1 MQNPKTSFESI
12 VATAR
17 GKDRPDRTDA
27 GLQDMRAAA
36 ATIKAVDNSPLQ
48 GWRFWLFNAVLA
60 LGNIVVLSN
69 VPGYT
74 SVAPYVAGSLG
85 GVSPSFGSWATTDHM
100 VGLALGLP
108 FARWLSAR
116 FGGYR
121 VYTVAFVLYAFTSL
135 LCASSE
141 TLWLFLPGRIA
152 LGFVGGVIL
161 PIGQSL
167 ALGEVP
173 ERYRTVMV
181 GFWGVLSMTPFTIG
195 VAIATWYAEFAGWRM
210 MFVSNIV
217 VSLLVAG
224 VVAALLYRRGFSRNI
239 ARFDVVGCILLV
251 ATVYGAQTLFNMGND
266 FDWLASPILQ
276 FALAVVAVALPSFI
290 IWELAERRP
299 VLDLRLFAHRNY
311 AIATACSVFGFLVIQ
326 GLLSLEIGQLQLL
339 NGYSSS
345 LAGLVYLG
353 MIILAAPLVSI
364 MHELNR
370 KIDVRLVSFFC
381 FIGLAANLSWFGMF
395 DKLASFD
402 QIFWPFLF
410 YGFFIAS
417 FFAPLAALAMQGLSG
432 SQLIRAAEE
441 LAFLR
446 TVAGS
451 FGISLMAV
459 IQFRRLPFHQ
469 LELADHLG
477 GRRFASLDLLGQ
489 FAAKLQDAGVAA
501 SAVNKQLGK
510 LMREQ
515 SALLGLNDVFLF
527 GAAIFVAL
535 AVLVWFARPTPIAPF
550 PRKDEL
556 RRLKAEELMEQP

>member
-1 MQNPKTSFESI
+1 MQNSKILRESI
-12 VATAR
+12 NATPSDKAATAR
-17 GKDRPDRTDA
+17 LSAADRPKA
-27 GLQDMRAAA
+27 IQ
-36 ATIKAVDNSPLQ
+36 AVDNRPLQ

-85 GVSPSFGSWATTDHM
+85 GVTPSFGSWATTDHM

-108 FARWLSAR
+108 FARWFSAR
-116 FGGYR
+116 FGDYR
-121 VYTVAFVLYAFTSL
+121 AYAVAFVLYAFASL

-141 TLWLFLPGRIA
+141 TLWLFLPARIA

-161 PIGQSL
+161 PIGQAL

-173 ERYRTVMV
+173 ERFRTLMV
-181 GFWGVLSMTPFTIG
+181 GFWGVMSMTPFTIG
-195 VAIATWYAEFAGWRM
+195 VAIATWYAEFASWRM
-210 MFVSNIV
+210 LFISNIV
-217 VSLLVAG
+217 VSLLVAA
-224 VVAALLYRRGFSRNI
+224 VVASLLYGRGFARKIS
-239 ARFDVVGCILLV
+239 RFDITGSILLV
-251 ATVYGAQTLFNMGND
+251 AIVYGTQTIFNMGND

-276 FALAVVAVALPSFI
+276 FALIVVAIALPSFV
-290 IWELAERRP
+290 IWELSERRP

-311 AIATACSVFGFLVIQ
+311 AIATTCSVFGFLVIQ

-353 MIILAAPLVSI
+353 MIILAAPFVSI

-381 FIGLAANLSWFGMF
+381 FVGLAVTLTWFGLF

-402 QIFWPFLF
+402 QVFWPFLF
-410 YGFFIAS
+410 YGFFIAC

-459 IQFRRLPFHQ
+459 IQFRRQPFHQ

-489 FAAKLQDAGVAA
+489 LTGKLQDAGVSAA
-501 SAVNKQLGK
+501 AMNKQLGK
-510 LMREQ
+510 LMKEQ

-527 GAAIFVAL
+527 GAVVFVAL
-535 AVLVWFARPTPIAPF
+535 AALIWFARPTPIAPF
-550 PRKDEL
+550 RRKEEL

>member
-1 MQNPKTSFESI
+1 MLNTKFLRESI
-12 VATAR
+12 SAT
-17 GKDRPDRTDA
+17 PSEQPVPTETS
-27 GLQDMRAAA
+27 RAHQPQA
-36 ATIKAVDNSPLQ
+36 KRAVDNSPLQ

-85 GVSPSFGSWATTDHM
+85 GVTPSFGSWATTDHM

-108 FARWLSAR
+108 FARWFSAR
-116 FGGYR
+116 FGDYR
-121 VYTVAFVLYAFTSL
+121 VYAVAFVFYAFASL

-141 TLWLFLPGRIA
+141 TLWLFLPARIA
-152 LGFVGGVIL
+152 LGFAGGVIL
-161 PIGQSL
+161 PIGQAL
-167 ALGEVP
+167 ALGGVP
-173 ERYRTVMV
+173 ERFRTLMV
-181 GFWGVLSMTPFTIG
+181 GFWGVMSMTPFTIG
-195 VAIATWYAEFAGWRM
+195 VAIATWYAEFASWRM
-210 MFVSNIV
+210 LFISNIV
-217 VSLLVAG
+217 VSLLVAA
-224 VVAALLYRRGFSRNI
+224 VVASLLYGRGFARKI
-239 ARFDVVGCILLV
+239 ARFDITGSILLV
-251 ATVYGAQTLFNMGND
+251 AIVYGTQTIFNMGND

-276 FALAVVAVALPSFI
+276 VALVVVAIALPCFV

-311 AIATACSVFGFLVIQ
+311 AIATTCSVFGFLIIQ

-353 MIILAAPLVSI
+353 MIILAAPFVSI

-381 FIGLAANLSWFGMF
+381 FLGLAATLTWFGLF

-410 YGFFIAS
+410 YGFFIAC

-459 IQFRRLPFHQ
+459 IQFRRQPFHQ

-477 GRRFASLDLLGQ
+477 GQRFASLDLLGQ
-489 FAAKLQDAGVAA
+489 LTSKLQGAGVSAA
-501 SAVNKQLGK
+501 AMNKQLGK
-510 LMREQ
+510 LMKEQ

-527 GAAIFVAL
+527 GAVVFVAL
-535 AVLVWFARPTPIAPF
+535 AALIWLARPTPIAPF
-550 PRKDEL
+550 RRKEEL